1 MGSLRKRILSVV
13 TWTSIFALFALHL
26 ILNKA
31 NQGELVQTVNRVVQ
45 IKDNEPKEKV
55 VSIRFESLTS
65 DTEDE
70 RSVHDLEAGEK
81 QHEEGYGSRY
91 TNITSD
97 AMFLDTLIESRTP
110 STPLM
115 MEENKRLK
123 AELGSLT
130 KQIEKLSKSKRQLQE
145 LTKRLIAQQ
154 DGKEHF
160 PKLDPAVPW
169 VFAVTPT
176 HYRYT
181 QKADLVRLSQ
191 TLQHVT
197 NLHWIIVEDSKS
209 SSQIVHNV
217 LVDSGLSF
225 THLYVATPVTMQRKK
240 GERYNKHHRGV
251 PQRNLALKWIR
262 QNIKPKKTPGV
273 VYFMDDDNT
282 YHKQIF
288 DEVRYDII
296 LKKCYCI

>member
-1 MGSLRKRILSVV
+1 MVA
-13 TWTSIFALFALHL
+13 WACIFALFALHL

-31 NQGELVQTVNRVVQ
+31 NQQGLSGQTVGETVVQ
-45 IKDNEPKEKV
+45 AKKKKDLQKEKV
-55 VSIRFESLTS
+55 VSIRFESLNS

-70 RSVHDLEAGEK
+70 PSVLDPPYLDTGAK
-81 QHEEGYGSRY
+81 QQEEGGYESRF

-97 AMFLDTLIESRTP
+97 AMFLNTLIESRTP
-110 STPLM
+110 ATPLVLK
-115 MEENKRLK
+115 ENKRLK
-123 AELGSLT
+123 AELESLT
-130 KQIEKLSKSKRQLQE
+130 IQMEKLTKSKKQLQE

-154 DGKEHF
+154 NGKEHF
-160 PKLDPAVPW
+160 PRLDPAVPW

-197 NLHWIIVEDSKS
+197 NLHWIIVEDSKES
-209 SSQIVHNV
+209 TQIVHNV
-217 LVDSGLSF
+217 LLDSGLSF
-225 THLYVATPVTMQRKK
+225 THLYVATPDNMQRKK
-240 GERYNKHHRGV
+240 GEKYNKHHRGV

-262 QNIKPKKTPGV
+262 QNINPKKTPGV

-282 YHKQIF
+282 YHKRIF
-288 DEVRYDII
+288 DEV
-296 LKKCYCI
+296 